1 MLVRDVDSAAGRSYD
16 VVIVGGGIYG
26 AMLALQATARGL
38 HPLLVERHDFG
49 SGTSFNSFRLIH
61 GGLRYL
67 QSLDIVRL
75 RESVAERRW
84 FLKHF
89 PEQVMPAPC
98 LMPLYGRGL
107 RRCRIMQLALLA
119 NDLLSIDRNTGLRD
133 DRRLPAGRILGR
145 AETLRRC
152 PQIDSHRLQGAALWW
167 DASMPDS
174 QRLLME
180 ILRWS
185 VSAGATVLNYVAAE
199 KLLVDD
205 GRASGIAAR
214 DRVSG
219 RLHEFR
225 GQRVINAAGPWV
237 RETAAALDRDFAALF
252 RPTLAWNILLDRPAP
267 SESLLALQAADSE
280 AQTFFL
286 QSFKGRL
293 LVGTGHADWAG
304 GPDAP
309 RPSRRQLEQ
318 TLAQVNSALPGLQLQ
333 GSEVIR
339 VFSGLL
345 PGRGARGQQLSD
357 RPCLIDHGRQ
367 GGVQNLFSVS
377 GVKFTTARRVAET
390 ALRLAVGRAAPAGA
404 GQGERPAAVAPA
416 VWSCRVTDAAG
427 LEPYLP
433 GLRRLIV
440 EEAVLHLDDLVLR
453 RTTLWESGVPAVQL
467 AARLCELF
475 TWDEPRRRAET
486 ARLAAAFDTVLA

>member
-1 MLVRDVDSAAGRSYD
+1 MLIRDVNSAARQSYD
-16 VVIVGGGIYG
+16 VIIIGGGVYG
-26 AMLALQATARGL
+26 AMLALQSAAGGL
-38 HPLLVERHDFG
+38 RPLLVEKHDFG
-49 SGTSFNSFRLIH
+49 SRTSFNSFRLIH

-84 FLKHF
+84 FLKNL
-89 PEQVMPAPC
+89 PEHVMPAPC

-107 RRCRIMQLALLA
+107 RRCKVMRLALLA
-119 NDLLSIDRNTGLRD
+119 NDLLSIDRNAGLRE

-145 AETLRRC
+145 AETLQRC
-152 PQIDSHRLQGAALWW
+152 PEIDHKRLEGAALWW

-180 ILRWS
+180 VLRWS

-199 KLLVDD
+199 KLLAED

-214 DRVSG
+214 DQQTG
-219 RLHEFR
+219 LLHEFH

-237 RETAAALDRDFAALF
+237 RETAALLDRDFEALF
-252 RPTLAWNILLDRPAP
+252 RPTLAWNILLDRPAL
-267 SESLLALQAADSE
+267 SDSLLALQAADAE

-293 LVGTGHADWAG
+293 LIGTGHAEWAG

-309 RPSRRQLEQ
+309 RASRAQLEQ
-318 TLAQVNSALPGLQLQ
+318 TLAQVNSALPGLRLR
-333 GSEVIR
+333 GEDMIR

-345 PGRGARGQQLSD
+345 PGRGVQGQQLSD
-357 RPCLIDHGRQ
+357 RPCLIDHGSK

-377 GVKFTTARRVAET
+377 GVKFTTARRVAE
-390 ALRLAVGRAAPAGA
+390 AVLRLAVGRAVAG
-404 GQGERPAAVAPA
+404 GDIRQQRPAPVAPA
-416 VWSCRVTDAAG
+416 VWTCHVPDIAG
-427 LEPYLP
+427 LEPCLP
-433 GLRRLIV
+433 GLRSLI
-440 EEAVLHLDDLVLR
+440 EQEAVVHLDDLVLR
-453 RTTLWESGVPAVQL
+453 RTTLWESRVPAAQL
-467 AARLCELF
+467 AERLCDLF
-475 TWDEPRRRAET
+475 PWDRERRRAET
-486 ARLAAAFDTVLA
+486 DRLAAAFDTVLA